1 MTPHRLRTAAGA
13 ALAFGALLTG
23 LLVAACGGDD
33 DGGDNASVVVYSG
46 RSQTLVES
54 ILVEF
59 ENDTGIKVLRRY
71 GDTSGL
77 AGQILEEGK
86 NSPADV
92 FFAQDAGALGALA
105 SEDMLATLPDSL
117 LNKVAPAFRSPDGV
131 WIGISGR
138 ARTVVY
144 NTDRLSPEDLPD
156 SILDFTDPQ
165 WKGRIGWA
173 PTNASF
179 QAFVTGMRVLLGDDA
194 ARDWLEGIKAN
205 DPIEYPNNSTI
216 VQAVADGEVDVGFV
230 NHYYLYRFLSEH
242 GEGFKARNY
251 FMAGGDP
258 GALVNIA
265 GAGILKSAKNKEAAE
280 RLIEYLLSEKAQRY
294 FAEET
299 FEYPLAAGVAP
310 SVDIP
315 PLAELE
321 PPDLDLSDLADLRG
335 TIELLRET
343 GVLP

>member
-1 MTPHRLRTAAGA
+1 MTPIRFSLVAGRILAMVAVIA
-13 ALAFGALLTG
+13 ALGA
-23 LLVAACGGDD
+23 AACGGDD
-33 DGGDNASVVVYSG
+33 DGDNTSVVVYSG
-46 RSQTLVES
+46 RSETLVEP

-105 SEDMLATLPDSL
+105 IDDMLAELPDDL
-117 LNKVAPAFRSPDGV
+117 LAKVAPAFRSPDGV

-144 NTDRLSPEDLPD
+144 NTDRLSPNDLPD
-156 SILDFTDPQ
+156 SILDFTDPK

-179 QAFVTGMRVLLGDDA
+179 QAFVTGLRVLLGDEA
-194 ARDWLEGIKAN
+194 ARAWLEGIKAN
-205 DPIEYPNNSTI
+205 EPVDFPNNSTI
-216 VQAVADGEVDVGFV
+216 VQAVADGEIDVGFV

-242 GEGFKARNY
+242 GEGFKARNH
-251 FMAGGDP
+251 FMTGGDP
-258 GALVNIA
+258 GALINVA
-265 GAGILKSAKNKEAAE
+265 GIGILKTAKNRDAAE
-280 RLIEYLLSEKAQRY
+280 QLVEYLLSEKAQRY
-294 FAEET
+294 FAEQT
-299 FEYPLAAGVAP
+299 FEYPLAEGIAP

-315 PLAELE
+315 PLSDLE
-321 PPDLDLSDLADLRG
+321 TPDIDLSDLADLRG